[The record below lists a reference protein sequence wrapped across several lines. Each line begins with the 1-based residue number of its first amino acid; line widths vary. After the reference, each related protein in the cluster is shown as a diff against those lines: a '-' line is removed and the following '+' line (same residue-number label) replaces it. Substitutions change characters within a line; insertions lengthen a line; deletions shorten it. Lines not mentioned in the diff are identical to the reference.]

1 MAYPYQYQTQTA
13 ALQSPS
19 NAAFAPTDPLG
30 DASQQRF
37 TSHLG
42 PSVVSSMGRRADL
55 FNLAHQQYVAGYY
68 QEALRLC
75 EQLYESDAYR
85 TDNLLLLGALHF
97 QLGNLSESI
106 FYNQQC
112 IRVAPNFAE
121 AYGNLGNALK
131 ELGDVAGAV
140 QFYIRA
146 IKLNPRFGDAYNN
159 LANCYMLLGQSNEA
173 VETYKMAIMLDPQ
186 LVDAHSN
193 LGNLYKVQGR
203 LADAKHCYAQA
214 IRVKPSFAIAWSN
227 LAGLLKDDGQL
238 EAAIDHYREAIRLA
252 PDFADAYSNL
262 GNALKE
268 AGRVEEAIQAYK
280 SALQIRPNFAIAHGN
295 LASCYYDAGQ
305 MELAIHTFRHA
316 IQLEPNFPDAY
327 NNLGNALRECD
338 QLEQAVTCYRTA
350 LQLKPDH
357 PHAYNNL
364 GNALKDKGLVKEAL
378 HCYTTAARLLP
389 QFAAAHSNIGS
400 VLKEQGKLDQALA
413 HYQQA
418 ITIDPNFAD
427 AYSNMGNVFKDLCRL
442 EEAIQCYSTA
452 IRLKPQFPDAYSNL
466 ASAYKDGG
474 RLDDAIT
481 CYRKALALRPRFPD
495 AFANYF
501 HSMVFICDWQ
511 SRKQD
516 TETLQRFVDEQLSVD
531 DVLPSVQPFH
541 ALVYPLSMQRF
552 QDISRR
558 YAERAKLNVS
568 LVDLPPMRFKSK
580 RASERLRIGYV
591 SSDLGNHPLAHL
603 MQSVFGMHDK
613 SKYEVFCYATSPD
626 DGSIWRKQISG
637 SVEHFVDICAL
648 SNGDAART
656 IHADGIHIL
665 VNLNG
670 YTKGARNEIFALQ
683 PAPVQVS
690 YMGFCG
696 TLGADYI
703 QYMVGDATVV
713 PPEYRRYFTEK
724 QINMPHSYFVNDHK
738 QSARDVLDTDKCPT
752 RADYGVP
759 EDKFVFCNFNQV
771 YKIDPV
777 TFTTW
782 MNILKRVPNSVL
794 WLLRFPPIAEAN
806 IRAEARARG
815 VRDQTRL
822 IFTDVAPKDEHLK
835 RGYLADLFLD
845 TPECNAHTTGCDIL
859 WGGTPMVTMPKDR
872 MATRV
877 ASSLLRAANM
887 SELITNSLEEYEELA
902 VALASDM
909 DRLWELRRRLEDE
922 RFHCP
927 LFDTQ
932 RWVRNLETGLCMAWE
947 RHENGLAPD
956 HIDVPDI
963 YDLEL
968 HKSKKHTAIGSQ
980 PHVAAGHNAL
990 GNNHLTNGPVGSS
1003 ALPMS
1008 ALLSGGMPTATRP
1021 THAYEQQ

>member
-1 MAYPYQYQTQTA
+1 MAYPYQTQTA
-13 ALQSPS
+13 LHSGHTS
-19 NAAFAPTDPLG
+19 AFVPIDSI
-30 DASQQRF
+30 DDVSHQRF
-37 TSHLG
+37 TY
-42 PSVVSSMGRRADL
+42 L

-75 EQLYESDAYR
+75 EQLYEFDAYR

-112 IRVAPNFAE
+112 IRIAPNFAE
-121 AYGNLGNALK
+121 AYGNLGSALK
-131 ELGDVAGAV
+131 EFGDLTGAV

-173 VETYKMAIMLDPQ
+173 VETYKMAILLDPQ

-203 LADAKHCYAQA
+203 LEDAKFCYTQA
-214 IRVKPSFAIAWSN
+214 IRLKPNFAIAWSN
-227 LAGLLKDDGQL
+227 LAGLLKEDGQL
-238 EAAIDHYREAIRLA
+238 DAAIEHYTEAIRLA

-268 AGRVEEAIQAYK
+268 ANRVDDAIQAYK

-295 LASCYYDAGQ
+295 LASCYFDSGQ
-305 MELAIHTFRHA
+305 IELAIHTFRHA
-316 IQLEPNFPDAY
+316 IQLEPNFPDVY
-327 NNLGNALRECD
+327 NNLGNALRECG
-338 QLEQAVTCYRTA
+338 QPEQAVTCYRTA

-378 HCYTTAARLLP
+378 HCYMTAARLLP

-427 AYSNMGNVFKDLCRL
+427 AYSNMGNVFKDLGRL
-442 EEAIQCYSTA
+442 DEAIQCYSTA
-452 IRLKPQFPDAYSNL
+452 IRLKPQFSDAYSNL
-466 ASAYKDGG
+466 AGAYKDGG
-474 RLDDAIT
+474 RLVDAIT
-481 CYRKALALRPRFPD
+481 CYRKALELRPHFPD

-501 HSMVFICDWQ
+501 HSMVFICDWR
-511 SRKQD
+511 SRTKD
-516 TETLQRFVDEQLSVD
+516 TEKLQLFVDEQLSTD
-531 DVLPSVQPFH
+531 GVLPAVQPFH

-552 QDISRR
+552 QDISQR

-568 LVDLPPMRFKSK
+568 LVDLPPMPYKAK
-580 RASERLRIGYV
+580 GVSERLRIGYV

-613 SKYEVFCYATSPD
+613 SKFEVFCYATSPD
-626 DGSIWRKQISG
+626 DGSIWRKQIAS
-637 SVEHFVDICAL
+637 SVENFIDICPL
-648 SNGDAART
+648 SNGDAARA
-656 IHADGIHIL
+656 IYADNIHIL

-670 YTKGARNEIFALQ
+670 YTKGARNEIFALK

-703 QYMVGDATVV
+703 HYMVGDAVVV

-738 QSARDVLDTDKCPT
+738 QSARDVLETDKCPK
-752 RADYGVP
+752 RKDYGVP

-794 WLLRFPPIAEAN
+794 WLLRFPPVAETN
-806 IRAEARARG
+806 IRVEARARG
-815 VRDQTRL
+815 IEDQTRL

-902 VALASDM
+902 VELATDK
-909 DRLWELRRRLEDE
+909 DRLDELRQRLQDE
-922 RFHCP
+922 RLHSP

-947 RHENGLAPD
+947 RHEKGLAPD

-963 YDLEL
+963 EDLEQREAMQ
-968 HKSKKHTAIGSQ
+968 HKTIDSQ
-980 PHVAAGHNAL
+980 AESSVSADLSYNDEQI
-990 GNNHLTNGPVGSS
+990 NKNSVGSS
-1003 ALPMS
+1003 GLPMS
-1008 ALLSGGMPTATRP
+1008 ALLFEGVSITKRNSTF
-1021 THAYEQQ
+1021 QQ

>member
-1 MAYPYQYQTQTA
+1 MTFPYQTQTA
-13 ALQSPS
+13 LQNTPS
-19 NAAFAPTDPLG
+19 AFAPTVPFE

-37 TSHLG
+37 TY
-42 PSVVSSMGRRADL
+42 L
-55 FNLAHQQYVAGYY
+55 FHLAHQQYVAGYY
-68 QEALRLC
+68 PEALRLC

-85 TDNLLLLGALHF
+85 IDNLLLLGALHF

-112 IRVAPNFAE
+112 IRVAPAFAE

-131 ELGDVAGAV
+131 ELGDLSGAV

-146 IKLNPRFGDAYNN
+146 IKLKPRFGDAYNN
-159 LANCYMLLGQSNEA
+159 LANCYMLLGQTTEA
-173 VETYKMAIMLDPQ
+173 VETYKMAILLDPQ

-193 LGNLYKVQGR
+193 LGNLYKLQGR
-203 LADAKHCYAQA
+203 IEDAKRCYAQA

-227 LAGLLKDDGQL
+227 LASLLKEEGQL
-238 EAAIDHYREAIRLA
+238 EAAIDHYKEAIRVA
-252 PDFADAYSNL
+252 PEFADAYS
-262 GNALKE
+262 
-268 AGRVEEAIQAYK
+268 
-280 SALQIRPNFAIAHGN
+280 N

-327 NNLGNALRECD
+327 NNLGNALREYG
-338 QLEQAVTCYRTA
+338 QLEQAVVCYRTA

-389 QFAAAHSNIGS
+389 RFAAAHSNIGS
-400 VLKEQGKLDQALA
+400 VMKEQGKLDQALA
-413 HYQQA
+413 HYQEA

-481 CYRKALALRPRFPD
+481 CYRKALALRPHFPD

-501 HSMVFICDWQ
+501 HSMVFICDWH
-511 SRKQD
+511 SRTQD
-516 TETLQRFVDEQLSVD
+516 TEMLQRFVDEQLSVD
-531 DVLPSVQPFH
+531 GVLPSVQPFH

-558 YAERAKLNVS
+558 YADRAKLNVS
-568 LVDLPPMRFKSK
+568 LVNLPPMCFKNK

-613 SKYEVFCYATSPD
+613 SRYEVFCYATSPD
-626 DGSIWRKQISG
+626 DGSIWRKQIAG
-637 SVEHFVDICAL
+637 SVEHFTDICAL
-648 SNGDAART
+648 SNGDAARS
-656 IHADGIHIL
+656 IHDDNIHIL

-683 PAPVQVS
+683 PAPIQVS

-713 PPEYRRYFTEK
+713 PLEYRRYFTEK

-782 MNILKRVPNSVL
+782 MNILKRVSNSVL

-815 VRDQTRL
+815 VEDAIRL

-887 SELITNSLEEYEELA
+887 SELIANSLEEYEELA
-902 VALASDM
+902 VALANDT
-909 DRLWELRRRLEDE
+909 DRLQKLRRRLEDE
-922 RFHCP
+922 RLRSP

-932 RWVRNLETGLCMAWE
+932 RWVRNLETGLRMAWE
-947 RHENGLAPD
+947 RHEKGLSPD

-963 YDLEL
+963 NDLEQV
-968 HKSKKHTAIGSQ
+968 KSKKHKTIDSQSQ
-980 PHVAAGHNAL
+980 PSTTTGHAKDDC
-990 GNNHLTNGPVGSS
+990 NHEHSSSTGSVGSS

-1008 ALLSGGMPTATRP
+1008 ALLSGGMSTATRQTP
-1021 THAYEQQ
+1021 AAYKQQ

>member
-1 MAYPYQYQTQTA
+1 MAYPYQYQTQTQTA
-13 ALQSPS
+13 ALQSPG
-19 NAAFAPTDPLG
+19 NAAFAPTDPIG

-37 TSHLG
+37 TY
-42 PSVVSSMGRRADL
+42 L

-159 LANCYMLLGQSNEA
+159 LANCYMLLGQNNEA

-268 AGRVEEAIQAYK
+268 AGRVDEAIQAYK

-327 NNLGNALRECD
+327 NNLGNALRECGH
-338 QLEQAVTCYRTA
+338 LEQAVTCYRTA

-481 CYRKALALRPRFPD
+481 CYRKALALRPHFPD

-626 DGSIWRKQISG
+626 DGSIWRKQIST

-815 VRDQTRL
+815 VKDQTRL

-922 RFHCP
+922 RLHCP

-947 RHENGLAPD
+947 RHENGLALD

-963 YDLEL
+963 YDLEQQ
-968 HKSKKHTAIGSQ
+968 KSKKHKASGSQ
-980 PHVAAGHNAL
+980 ASAATGHT
-990 GNNHLTNGPVGSS
+990 NNHEQVTNGPVGSS

-1021 THAYEQQ
+1021 TPAYEQQ

>member
-1 MAYPYQYQTQTA
+1 MTSPYKTQTVVYNR
-13 ALQSPS
+13 S
-19 NAAFAPTDPLG
+19 NAFVATEDG
-30 DASQQRF
+30 SHQRF
-37 TSHLG
+37 TY
-42 PSVVSSMGRRADL
+42 L
-55 FNLAHQQYVAGYY
+55 FNLAHEQYMAGYY

-75 EQLYESDAYR
+75 QQLYESDAYR

-112 IRVAPNFAE
+112 IRVAPDFVE

-131 ELGDVAGAV
+131 ELGDLSGAV

-159 LANCYMLLGQSNEA
+159 LANCYMLLGQTSEA
-173 VETYKMAIMLDPQ
+173 VETYKMAILLDPQ
-186 LVDAHSN
+186 LVDAQSN
-193 LGNLYKVQGR
+193 LGNLYKMQGC
-203 LADAKHCYAQA
+203 LEDAKHCYAQA
-214 IRVKPSFAIAWSN
+214 IRYKPSFAIAWSN

-238 EAAIDHYREAIRLA
+238 DAAIDHYREAIRLA

-268 AGRVEEAIQAYK
+268 ADRPAATTMQARW
-280 SALQIRPNFAIAHGN
+280 SWPSRLFG
-295 LASCYYDAGQ
+295 
-305 MELAIHTFRHA
+305 HA

-327 NNLGNALRECD
+327 NNLGNALRECG
-338 QLEQAVTCYRTA
+338 QLEQAVACYRTA

-400 VLKEQGKLDQALA
+400 VLKEQGKLDLALA

-427 AYSNMGNVFKDLCRL
+427 AYSNMGNVFKDLSRL

-474 RLDDAIT
+474 RLEDAIT
-481 CYRKALALRPRFPD
+481 CYRKALALRPHFPD

-511 SRKQD
+511 SRSQD
-516 TETLQRFVDEQLSVD
+516 TEMLQQFVDEQLSMGG
-531 DVLPSVQPFH
+531 VLPSVQPFH

-580 RASERLRIGYV
+580 LASERLRIGYV

-626 DGSIWRKQISG
+626 DGSMWRKQIAG
-637 SVEHFVDICAL
+637 SVEHFTDICTL

-656 IHADGIHIL
+656 IHADNIHIL

-713 PPEYRRYFTEK
+713 PLEYRRFFTEK

-738 QSARDVLDTDKCPT
+738 QSARDVLDKAKCPK

-777 TFTTW
+777 TFATW
-782 MNILKRVPNSVL
+782 MNILKRVRNSVL
-794 WLLRFPPIAEAN
+794 WLLRFPPIAETN
-806 IRAEARARG
+806 IRSAARACG
-815 VRDQTRL
+815 VKDQTRL

-887 SELITNSLEEYEELA
+887 SELIVDSLKEYEELA
-902 VALASDM
+902 VALASDT
-909 DRLWELRRRLEDE
+909 DRLGKLRRRLEDE
-922 RFHCP
+922 RLHSP

-932 RWVRNLETGLCMAWE
+932 RWVRNLETGLCIAWE
-947 RHENGLAPD
+947 RHEQGLSPD

-963 YDLEL
+963 NDLEQL
-968 HKSKKHTAIGSQ
+968 KSEKYKTIDNQLQSSTTAGIAMGDNSDQHSSTESIGSSD
-980 PHVAAGHNAL
+980 L
-990 GNNHLTNGPVGSS
+990 R
-1003 ALPMS
+1003 MS
-1008 ALLSGGMPTATRP
+1008 ASLSSRMSPAATRS
-1021 THAYEQQ
+1021 TSAYKQV